1 MEQCKYSIGKP
12 EIKKEEKEAYDE
24 LISDISHYVDGEILK
39 EIKEYYNNY

>member
-24 LISDISHYVDGEILK
+24 LISDISHYIDCEILK
-39 EIKEYYNNY
+39 EIKKYYNNY